1 MLSSQ
6 HSFVTVHTGYGREDE
21 LTGRSLGASL
31 NSVTDKGSLVGVRVS
46 HTDVNGVRY
55 GTQTTSTTRTD
66 VSTNRVS
73 TDMGTRT
80 EVVGNVKNT
89 IQTTKH
95 TDTTTTTIQ
104 TDTTTV
110 ESGRHGSKSN
120 TLAIYAE
127 PNTGNTRPFA
137 ELGYTDRKFD
147 DNSHEKYTTGT
158 LGIRHYTANGNLH
171 ASISQNFNDN
181 RKTGYHVSGEY
192 KINDNMSLTLSGGK
206 STEIGNNVMAG
217 FTWVIGGKGRYTPA
231 VAPTI
236 ASAYMARD
244 IRETTITDIAPANLV
259 DKTKYFQ
266 NSTTT
271 SQITS
276 SQTSKDT
283 YQDTIIKSEQIKTLS
298 EQIQEYLETV
308 KPLMDQLKDPNDR
321 KIHNTYSINLEGLPE
336 GVSVSISDIVL
347 EMPISGITEAQKIF
361 FERGIGNI
369 SIIKIKDN
377 VFQLDTSNLSKY
389 THFPIEISVKIKYTE
404 NGQEKILPIR

>member
-6 HSFVTVHTGYGREDE
+6 RSFVTFDVGYAREDE
-21 LTGRSLGASL
+21 LTGRSLGA
-31 NSVTDKGSLVGVRVS
+31 NVNYVTNNGSLVGVRAS

-80 EVVGNVKNT
+80 EVVGNVRNT

-95 TDTTTTTIQ
+95 TDTTTTTTQ

-110 ESGRHGSKSN
+110 EYGRHGSKTNAFS
-120 TLAIYAE
+120 IYAE

-137 ELGYTDRKFD
+137 ELGYTNRKFD
-147 DNSHEKYTTGT
+147 DNAREQYGTGT

-192 KINDNMSLTLSGGK
+192 KIDDNMSLTLSGGK

-217 FTWVIGGKGRYTPA
+217 FTWVIGGKGGYTPA
-231 VAPTI
+231 VAPTT

-244 IRETTITDIAPANLV
+244 IHKTTITDIAPANLM

-271 SQITS
+271 SQIAS
-276 SQTSKDT
+276 SQTSQDT

-308 KPLMDQLKDPNDR
+308 KPLMDQLKDPNDTL
-321 KIHNTYSINLEGLPE
+321 IHETYSIDLGGLPE
-336 GVSVSISDIVL
+336 GVIVEISDIIVGLPIGAGPRHQRIFNTYKNDIIIKKIDHNRFIIDTTKFPTHREIPL
-347 EMPISGITEAQKIF
+347 E
-361 FERGIGNI
+361 I
-369 SIIKIKDN
+369 SI
-377 VFQLDTSNLSKY
+377 NLRY
-389 THFPIEISVKIKYTE
+389 NE
-404 NGQEKILPIR
+404 NGKNESITIR